1 MADKKTSQEVDGTN
15 FQKDDLTRVARG
27 GSNYKLTAEQ
37 VFSETI
43 TQSDFNTLQGNSG
56 LIPQRTYK
64 VTQGLGTNADYY
76 FIKAIDNVNVN
87 NLSVQFNSSSVNPLG
102 DAIGAFEDFASMPV
116 NATDLFGNFYL
127 QPYSGGALPNFN
139 TGNFQ
144 GCYFDGNNGLL
155 TITNQGYAT
164 GYSTEFLGGTY
175 DTFNLLSIG
184 SKFVKSTISNS
195 NSSTSEYKNVRLYD
209 SNIVNDLGGAYINY
223 LTNVELLGSTLQLI
237 GNDNLNIS
245 NCRFENCVVVIK
257 NNATVDGLTIIGTAD
272 NEGNLPTY
280 VIDGA
285 YQNRVINNW
294 AGTVISGLNGNGT
307 STVRARLLYEQ
318 FSADQ
323 GVYDEN
329 GTVYLINDSP
339 IGVYEFN
346 EYTVDTGITLNF
358 SNISDSFF
366 QKNHKIKLKWGAN
379 NNLNTIAFI
388 FLNSIS
394 STGSSTEIISYHG
407 QTIKVGQI
415 LSFPS
420 YLEIFSAYEYDYW
433 GGFIWFANWGVHYD
447 A

>member
-1 MADKKTSQEVDGTN
+1 MPAYIINFDKEPEV
-15 FQKDDLTRVARG
+15 
-27 GSNYKLTAEQ
+27 
-37 VFSETI
+37 I
-43 TQSDFNTLQGNSG
+43 
-56 LIPQRTYK
+56 
-64 VTQGLGTNADYY
+64 TNAELLDRINYSLLSPGYY
-76 FIKAIDNVNVN
+76 YKITDAFSNLSDVAIVKAI
-87 NLSVQFNSSSVNPLG
+87 SVNQVDLQNVYFEITSANP
-102 DAIGAFEDFASMPV
+102 AGAAYGNVDDYTFTTWPV
-116 NATDLFGNFYL
+116 SATDLYGNFYL
-127 QPYSGGALPNFN
+127 QPYAGGVLPNYG

-175 DTFNLLSIG
+175 DTFSLLSIG

-209 SNIVNDLGGAYINY
+209 SNIVNDLAGAYNNY
-223 LTNVELLGSTLQLI
+223 LTNVELLGSTLQTI

-272 NEGNLPTY
+272 DAGNFPTY

-285 YQNRVINNW
+285 YQNKVISNW

-307 STVRARLLYEQ
+307 STVRANLFYQ
-318 FSADQ
+318 PFSADQ

-346 EYTVDTGITLNF
+346 EYTVDTGVTLSFPNVV
-358 SNISDSFF
+358 DSMFH
-366 QKNHKIKLKWGAN
+366 KNHKIKFKWNQNVN
-379 NNLNTIAFI
+379 NNLIQFNM
-388 FLNSIS
+388 LNSIGAV
-394 STGSSTEIISYHG
+394 TGGMEIVSYNG
-407 QTIKVGQI
+407 ITIKVGQLNSPI
-415 LSFPS
+415 S
-420 YLEIFSAYEYDYW
+420 YFEIYAAYEPNIW
-433 GGFIWFANWGVHYD
+433 GGDIWFANYGCHYD
-447 A
+447 L